1 MLTTVNIILF
11 SIGFALVLVGQY
23 LDALVSV
30 GVISFNLVI
39 SLIQEIRAK
48 RTLDRIALLTRPQAT
63 VVRDGREQQLDPG
76 EIVVDDVLVVHPGDQ
91 IVVDGPITSGRVEVD
106 ESLLT
111 GESDLVAKHEGDRLY
126 SGTFCVA
133 GQACYRAENMG
144 IRSVAG
150 ILTVGARAY
159 REIYTPLQQDINL
172 IIRILLLVAIF
183 LEVLLIVASR
193 VSVIPMV
200 ETVRMA
206 MVIIGIVPNGLFLS
220 ISVAYALG
228 AVRMAGKG
236 ALVQKFNAVESLSH
250 VDVLCTD
257 KTGTLTANALA
268 VEALHPYGMEEAE
281 FGRVLGS
288 YITATSSGN
297 ATSAAIRAACAQQAQ
312 PGLHVREE
320 IPFSSARKWSALVVD
335 DEALRGVYVLGAPEM
350 LQPFLHAD
358 ARLGTFLE
366 EQVAR
371 GMRALLFAW
380 YPEPIGLQVPEGEAH
395 LPHGL
400 MPLGAV
406 SLRDTLRPEAHD
418 TLIHLS
424 DVGVQIKVISGDHPQ
439 TVAALA
445 KQVGLAPESKAV
457 SGAELEDLDDA
468 QLAEV
473 AQEVTIFGRITP
485 RQKERLVRALRSR
498 DHYVAMI
505 GDGVNDVLALKQAN
519 LGIAMQSGSQATR
532 GVADLVLLKDTFAPL
547 PAAFREG
554 QRIRNG
560 MSDIL
565 KLFLTRVLSVTLLLI
580 SIAFIGGFPFQ
591 PRQTS
596 ILTFLTVGV
605 PALAL
610 AYWARPGHV
619 TQQGLIRSLVRFM
632 LPASLTFCLVAIGV
646 YLVVLLPAVATLPP
660 PANPY
665 REGALPLAQTALT
678 VFAVLCGLAVVL
690 FVRPPARLDQHGQC
704 RNWPPT
710 LLVLG
715 LFACLI
721 GVMAVAP
728 LRAFFNLQTLD
739 AFDYLIIGG
748 ASVMWAALVQT
759 IWHFHLF
766 ERFLKLDWRGETLRD
781 HPAMKDR

>member
-1 MLTTVNIILF
+1 VLTTVNIILF

>member
-1 MLTTVNIILF
+1 M
-11 SIGFALVLVGQY
+11 
-23 LDALVSV
+23 
-30 GVISFNLVI
+30 
-39 SLIQEIRAK
+39 
-48 RTLDRIALLTRPQAT
+48 
-63 VVRDGREQQLDPG
+63 
-76 EIVVDDVLVVHPGDQ
+76 
-91 IVVDGPITSGRVEVD
+91 
-106 ESLLT
+106 
-111 GESDLVAKHEGDRLY
+111 
-126 SGTFCVA
+126 
-133 GQACYRAENMG
+133 
-144 IRSVAG
+144 
-150 ILTVGARAY
+150 
-159 REIYTPLQQDINL
+159 
-172 IIRILLLVAIF
+172 
-183 LEVLLIVASR
+183 
-193 VSVIPMV
+193 VSVIPIV

-206 MVIIGIVPNGLFLS
+206 MVIIGIIPNGLFLS

-236 ALVQKFNAVESLSH
+236 ALVQKFNAIESLSH

-268 VEALHPYGMEEAE
+268 VEALHPYGMEEAAL
-281 FGRVLGS
+281 RRMLGN
-288 YITATSSGN
+288 YIVTTSSSN
-297 ATSAAIRAACAQQAQ
+297 PTSAAIRAACAEQTR
-312 PGLHVREE
+312 PWLHVREE
-320 IPFSSARKWSALVVD
+320 IPFSSVRKWSALVVD
-335 DEALRGVYVLGAPEM
+335 DEACRGVYALGAPEM
-350 LQPFLHAD
+350 LQPFLHTD
-358 ARLGTFLE
+358 AHLGTFIE

-371 GMRALLFAW
+371 GMRVLLFAW
-380 YPEPIGLQVPEGEAH
+380 YPESIRLQAPEGEAH
-395 LPHGL
+395 LPHRL
-400 MPLGAV
+400 IPLGAV
-406 SLRDTLRPEAHD
+406 SLRDTLRPEARE
-418 TLIHLS
+418 TLVRLHE
-424 DVGVQIKVISGDHPQ
+424 VGVQIKIISGDHPQ

-445 KQVGLAPESKAV
+445 KQVGLAPESKSI
-457 SGAELEDLDDA
+457 SGAELEDLDDT

-485 RQKERLVRALRSR
+485 RQKERLVQALRGR

-532 GVADLVLLKDTFAPL
+532 RVADMVLLKDTFAPL

-560 MSDIL
+560 MRDIL

-580 SIAFIGGFPFQ
+580 AIAFIGGFPFQ

-619 TQQGLIRSLVRFM
+619 IQQGLIRSLVRFV
-632 LPASLTFCLVAIGV
+632 LPASLTFCLLAIGV
-646 YLVVLLPAVATLPP
+646 YLAVLLPAVATLPP
-660 PANPY
+660 PVNPY

-678 VFAVLCGLAVVL
+678 VFAVLCGLAAVL
-690 FVRPPARLDQHGQC
+690 FVQPPARLDQHGQR

-721 GVMAVAP
+721 GVMALAP
-728 LRAFFNLQTLD
+728 LRAFFNLQALD

-748 ASVMWAALVQT
+748 ASVVWAALVQT

-766 ERFLKLDWRGETLRD
+766 ERFLQLDWRGETR
-781 HPAMKDR
+781 

>member
-1 MLTTVNIILF
+1 VLTTVNIILF

-690 FVRPPARLDQHGQC
+690 FVRPPARLDQHGQR

>member
-690 FVRPPARLDQHGQC
+690 FVRPPARLDQHGQR

>member
-1 MLTTVNIILF
+1 
-11 SIGFALVLVGQY
+11 
-23 LDALVSV
+23 
-30 GVISFNLVI
+30 
-39 SLIQEIRAK
+39 
-48 RTLDRIALLTRPQAT
+48 
-63 VVRDGREQQLDPG
+63 
-76 EIVVDDVLVVHPGDQ
+76 
-91 IVVDGPITSGRVEVD
+91 
-106 ESLLT
+106 
-111 GESDLVAKHEGDRLY
+111 
-126 SGTFCVA
+126 
-133 GQACYRAENMG
+133 
-144 IRSVAG
+144 
-150 ILTVGARAY
+150 
-159 REIYTPLQQDINL
+159 
-172 IIRILLLVAIF
+172 
-183 LEVLLIVASR
+183 
-193 VSVIPMV
+193 
-200 ETVRMA
+200 
-206 MVIIGIVPNGLFLS
+206 
-220 ISVAYALG
+220 
-228 AVRMAGKG
+228 
-236 ALVQKFNAVESLSH
+236 
-250 VDVLCTD
+250 
-257 KTGTLTANALA
+257 
-268 VEALHPYGMEEAE
+268 
-281 FGRVLGS
+281 
-288 YITATSSGN
+288 
-297 ATSAAIRAACAQQAQ
+297 
-312 PGLHVREE
+312 
-320 IPFSSARKWSALVVD
+320 
-335 DEALRGVYVLGAPEM
+335 
-350 LQPFLHAD
+350 
-358 ARLGTFLE
+358 
-366 EQVAR
+366 
-371 GMRALLFAW
+371 MRALLFAW

-690 FVRPPARLDQHGQC
+690 FVRPPARLDQHGQR